1 MVFKALRGAAK
12 MMRHG
17 EALTDALAPA
27 ESVVVDAPMSAAAAA
42 VEAALAGDHRPAA
55 ELLQHTLDARTWD
68 DRSHVVD
75 VFAGVSL
82 RAPQWLDDWEASA
95 PDDGGLALVRAAT
108 GIHRAWEHR
117 SRMQASDV
125 SQEQFEA
132 FHATLADTTA
142 LLQRAADL
150 LPGDPEPWAL
160 ALVHARGLEA
170 PPEVWHDYLSSVRAA
185 DPWHY
190 GGHRAAM
197 ELLTAKW
204 FGSHEEMY
212 DFARRV
218 AAEAPEDARV
228 RTLPLAAVLEQ
239 MASGDTVAAVADPA
253 TAEAVDLAHAWVEAN
268 QDRGQHVVAVHRNA
282 LVFVLFHCRRFREAY
297 DQLVAVGPY
306 ATSVPWG
313 YYGEARAVFLQ
324 YRDHVVVKTAETM

>member
-17 EALTDALAPA
+17 EAFTDALAPA
-27 ESVVVDAPMSAAAAA
+27 ESVVVDAPMPAAAAA
-42 VEAALAGDHRPAA
+42 VEAALAGDHVPAA
-55 ELLQHTLDARTWD
+55 ELLHHTAQARAWD
-68 DRSHVVD
+68 DRTHVVD
-75 VFAGVSL
+75 VLAAASL
-82 RAPQWLDDWEASA
+82 RAPQWLDDWEAAA

-117 SRMQASDV
+117 SHLHAEEV
-125 SQEQFEA
+125 SREQFDA

-150 LPGDPEPWAL
+150 LPDDPEPWHL

-170 PPEVWHDYLSSVRAA
+170 PPEVWLDYLSSVRAA

-190 GGHRAAM
+190 AGHRAAM

-204 FGSHEEMY
+204 FGSHAEMY

-218 AAEAPEDARV
+218 AAEAPEGARV

-239 MASGDTVAAVADPA
+239 MAGGESDAAAADPG
-253 TAEAVDLAHAWVEAN
+253 TPEAVELALAWLAADD
-268 QDRGQHVVAVHRNA
+268 DRAQHVVAVHRNT
-282 LVFVLFHCRRFREAY
+282 LVFVLFHCRRFVEAY
-297 DQLVAVGPY
+297 DQLVSVGSY

-313 YYGEARAVFLQ
+313 YYGDARTVFLE
-324 YRDHVVVKTAETM
+324 YRSHVVVKAVEAR

>member
-17 EALTDALAPA
+17 EALQDALAPA
-27 ESVVVDAPMSAAAAA
+27 ESVVVDAPTSAAAAA

-55 ELLQHTLDARTWD
+55 DLLQRTLDTRAWD

-75 VFAGVSL
+75 VLAGASL
-82 RAPQWLDDWEASA
+82 RAPQWLDDWESAA

-117 SRMQASDV
+117 SRLRASDV
-125 SQEQFEA
+125 SQEQLEA
-132 FHATLADTTA
+132 FHTTLADTTA

-150 LPGDPEPWAL
+150 LPDDPEPWAL

-170 PPEVWHDYLSSVRAA
+170 PPEVWHDYLSRVRAA

-204 FGSHEEMY
+204 FGSHEEMS

-228 RTLPLAAVLEQ
+228 RALPLAAVVEQ
-239 MASGDTVAAVADPA
+239 IASGDAAAAAADPA
-253 TAEAVDLAHAWVEAN
+253 TPEAVDLALAWVEAGP
-268 QDRGQHVVAVHRNA
+268 DRGQHVVAVHRNA
-282 LVFVLFHCRRFREAY
+282 LVFVLFHCRSFRQAY
-297 DQLVAVGPY
+297 DQLVATGPF

-313 YYGEARAVFLQ
+313 YYGEARTVFLE
-324 YRDHVVVKTAETM
+324 YRGHVVVKTAETM